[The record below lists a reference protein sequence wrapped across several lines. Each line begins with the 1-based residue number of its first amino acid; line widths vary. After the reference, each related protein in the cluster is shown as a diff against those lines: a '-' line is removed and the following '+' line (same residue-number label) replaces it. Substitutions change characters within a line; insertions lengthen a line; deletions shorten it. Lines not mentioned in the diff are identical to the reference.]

1 MKQSFETKI
10 TIRIYDTTFA
20 KEVDEAYTAAGERF
34 ESKNHFLTTLIRLG
48 LESYIEEQKAKEGG
62 LSVCNTDKNIAEM
75 KRLLNEFIL
84 YSRKQAEIST
94 AHHEVC
100 EKLAASI
107 LSVLIA
113 ISQGDDVD
121 KEAVE
126 DGAWENLSDRLEKI
140 ILQAKFK

>member
-10 TIRIYDTTFA
+10 TIRIYDTAFA
-20 KEVDEAYTAAGERF
+20 KEIDETYMAAGERF

-48 LESYIEEQKAKEGG
+48 LEWYIEEQKTKENGRN
-62 LSVCNTDKNIAEM
+62 LCDTDKNVAEI
-75 KRLLNEFIL
+75 KRLLDEFIR

-100 EKLAASI
+100 EKLASSI
-107 LSVLIA
+107 LSVVLA
-113 ISQGDDVD
+113 LSQGDEVD
-121 KEAVE
+121 EEAVK
-126 DGAWENLSDRLEKI
+126 DGVWEKLSDRLEEI